1 MKNATVYEKKVKKL
15 LSSAAKGR
23 GDLYASLGQVEVMI
37 VALLE
42 ANAAR
47 KAAMSAY
54 LTLKDEYVDLNDL
67 RVSQTKE
74 IVDSIGRD
82 YPQAREK
89 AEVLV
94 KAMNSVFDR
103 TCQMTMAY
111 MEKMPKRDLR
121 KHLVGLG
128 LGSYA
133 SAVLMLYVFDSH
145 AIPVDQDLVDSL
157 ALEEYV
163 HPGSEIED
171 VQGFL
176 ERIVPQKD
184 AIGAHDLF
192 RSYVEKS
199 AKALAKKR
207 KDDAEVAAKA
217 AAVKAAQDKAA
228 AEAAQARADA
238 AAAARAEA
246 AKAKQAQRDAEAK
259 AKEKEKAKEK
269 KAKK

>member
-15 LSSAAKGR
+15 LASAAKGR
-23 GDLYASLGQVEVMI
+23 SDVYESLGQVEVLI
-37 VALLE
+37 VAILE
-42 ANAAR
+42 ANAPR
-47 KAAMSAY
+47 KAALGAY
-54 LTLKDEYVDLNDL
+54 QTLKEEYVDLNEL
-67 RVSQTKE
+67 RVAQPKE

-94 KAMNSVFDR
+94 RAMNTVFDR
-103 TCQMTMAY
+103 TCQMTLAY

-133 SAVLMLYVFDSH
+133 SAVLMLYLFSSH

-157 ALEEYV
+157 ALEEHI
-163 HPGSEIED
+163 HPGSDTED

-184 AIGAHDLF
+184 AIGAHDLL
-192 RSYVEKS
+192 RSYVEKM
-199 AKALAKKR
+199 AKALGKKR
-207 KDDAEVAAKA
+207 RDDADVAAKA
-217 AAVKAAQDKAA
+217 AAKKAAEEKAA
-228 AEAAQARADA
+228 AEAAQARAA
-238 AAAARAEA
+238 AAQARTDAT
-246 AKAKQAQRDAEAK
+246 KAKQAERAAGAK
-259 AKEKEKAKEK
+259 AKAKAKNK
-269 KAKK
+269 KPKK